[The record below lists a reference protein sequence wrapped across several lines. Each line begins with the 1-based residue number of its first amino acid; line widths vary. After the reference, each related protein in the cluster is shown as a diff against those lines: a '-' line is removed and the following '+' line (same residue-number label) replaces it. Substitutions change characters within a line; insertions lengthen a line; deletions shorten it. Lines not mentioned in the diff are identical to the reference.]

1 MQRTLNSSNVDSGHV
16 QKTWQKGVRAL
27 EQRDF
32 VRAVGHFKKVA
43 KAIPQDPDVR
53 FALADA
59 LLGQGRTDN
68 AIREYRA
75 GIDLSPGLA
84 MGWIRL
90 GSAFLMAGQG
100 SKAREAFNQAQAIEP
115 DNLRALAGSAEAA
128 AMAGDLEAAQAGFV
142 SALAHSPGN
151 PDLIISLARLQD
163 AQGQTDEAE
172 DTLRR
177 ACRDYPGEP
186 ALWLALGGALQAWDR
201 LEEAHALYQQA
212 RVSHPGAFELLAAS
226 ADSAYQMRDLDSAR
240 DLYRQLL
247 QVEPKNPS
255 VRNSL
260 GQVLASLGEEVDAQ
274 QIFQELTKE
283 EPLFGEPW
291 LNIARAR
298 HFTCIDDPDIR
309 QMRSALKRRQMDPS
323 QTLYVHFALG
333 KALDDCKD
341 YDQAFFHYD
350 KGNALRRRELQFDVG
365 EIERQFD
372 RLIEWFSPE
381 LIDALPQKGSS
392 KTQPLFIVGMP
403 RSGTTLLEQVL
414 CAHPDMGTAGELRDL
429 ARIARN
435 VARSNEKPWPE
446 CISDTSGN
454 QLMTMASEYLAALE
468 SRASGSPRVIDKM
481 PQNFLHVGFAALLFP
496 DATVVHCTRDP
507 LDTCLSNYFQIFPG
521 GIDYAYDLSELG
533 RYYRNYQR
541 LMSHWQ
547 ALLGERLVTV
557 RYEALV
563 SDPEPV
569 LRTLLKTIGLPWEPA
584 CLSHQDTVQRVDT
597 LSLYQVRQPLNTG
610 STKRWRNYEKHLE
623 PLREALTEGAGV

>member
-1 MQRTLNSSNVDSGHV
+1 MRSSNVDSGHL

-43 KAIPQDPDVR
+43 KAIPQDPDVH

-59 LLGQGRTDN
+59 LLGQGRADN
-68 AIREYRA
+68 AIREYRV

-84 MGWIRL
+84 IGWIRL
-90 GSAFLMAGQG
+90 GGALLLAGQG
-100 SKAREAFNQAQAIEP
+100 SKALEAFNQAQTIEP
-115 DNLRALAGSAEAA
+115 DNLRAQAGGAEAA
-128 AMAGDLEAAQAGFV
+128 AMAGDLETAQAGFV
-142 SALAHSPGN
+142 SALTLAPAN

-177 ACRDYPGEP
+177 ACRDYPGEL
-186 ALWLALGGALQAWDR
+186 ALWLALGRALQAWDR

-212 RVSHPGAFELLAAS
+212 RVTHPGAFELLAES

-247 QVEPKNPS
+247 HLEPKNPS

-260 GQVLASLGEEVDAQ
+260 GQVLASLGEEGDAQ

-298 HFTCIDDPDIR
+298 HFTSVDDPDIR
-309 QMRSALKRRQMDPS
+309 QMRTVLKRRQMNPS

-341 YDQAFFHYD
+341 YDQAFAHYE
-350 KGNALRRRELQFDVG
+350 KGNTLRRRELQFDAG
-365 EIERQFD
+365 EVDRQFD
-372 RLIEWFSPE
+372 RLIEGFSPE
-381 LIDALPQKGSS
+381 LMDGLSEKGSS
-392 KTQPLFIVGMP
+392 ETQPLFIVGMP

-414 CAHPDMGTAGELRDL
+414 CAHPDVGTAGELRDL

-446 CISDTSGN
+446 CISDTSGS
-454 QLMTMASEYLAALE
+454 QLKTMASEYLAALE
-468 SRASGSPRVIDKM
+468 SRASGSERIIDKM

-496 DATVVHCTRDP
+496 RATVVHCTRDP

-521 GIDYAYDLSELG
+521 GIDFAYDLGELG

-547 ALLGERLVTV
+547 ALLGDRLVTV
-557 RYEALV
+557 RYEELV
-563 SDPEPV
+563 SNPEPT
-569 LRTLLKTIGLPWEPA
+569 LRALLKAIDLPWDPV
-584 CLSHQDTVQRVDT
+584 CLSHHDSVQRVDT
-597 LSLYQVRQPLNTG
+597 LSLYQVRQPLNVG
-610 STKRWRNYEKHLE
+610 STKRWRNYEKHLG
-623 PLREALTEGAGV
+623 PLREALDEPPHV

>member
-1 MQRTLNSSNVDSGHV
+1 MRSSNVDSGHL

-32 VRAVGHFKKVA
+32 VRAVGHFKKIA
-43 KAIPQDPDVR
+43 KAIPQDPDVH

-59 LLGQGRTDN
+59 LLGQGRADN
-68 AIREYRA
+68 AIREYRV

-84 MGWIRL
+84 IGWIRL
-90 GSAFLMAGQG
+90 GGAFLLARQG
-100 SKAREAFNQAQAIEP
+100 SKAQKAFNQAQAIEP
-115 DNLRALAGSAEAA
+115 DNLRAQAGAAEAA

-142 SALAHSPGN
+142 SALVHSPGN

-163 AQGQTDEAE
+163 AQGQTPEAE

-177 ACRDYPGEP
+177 ACRDYPGEL
-186 ALWLALGGALQAWDR
+186 ALWLALGRALQAWDR

-212 RVSHPGAFELLAAS
+212 RVTHPGAFELLAAS

-274 QIFQELTKE
+274 QIFQELTSE

-298 HFTCIDDPDIR
+298 HFTSVDDSDIR
-309 QMRSALKRRQMDPS
+309 QMRSVLKRRQMNPS

-333 KALDDCKD
+333 KALDDCKE
-341 YDQAFFHYD
+341 YDQAFSHYE
-350 KGNALRRRELQFDVG
+350 KGNTLRRRELQFDADEV
-365 EIERQFD
+365 ERQFD
-372 RLIEWFSPE
+372 RLIEAFSSE
-381 LIDALPQKGSS
+381 LMEGLSQKGSS
-392 KTQPLFIVGMP
+392 ETQPLFIVGMP

-414 CAHPDMGTAGELRDL
+414 CTHPDVGTAGELRDL

-446 CISDTSGN
+446 CITGASGSH
-454 QLMTMASEYLAALE
+454 LKTMASEYLAALE
-468 SRASGSPRVIDKM
+468 LRASGSARIIDKM

-496 DATVVHCTRDP
+496 DTTVVHCTRDP

-521 GIDYAYDLSELG
+521 GIDYAYDLADLG
-533 RYYRNYQR
+533 RYYKNYQR

-547 ALLGERLVTV
+547 DLLGERLVTV
-557 RYEALV
+557 RYEELV
-563 SDPEPV
+563 SESEPT
-569 LRTLLKTIGLPWEPA
+569 LRTLLKAIGLPWDPA

-597 LSLYQVRQPLNTG
+597 LSLYQVRQPLNVG
-610 STKRWRNYEKHLE
+610 STRRWCNYEKHLG
-623 PLREALTEGAGV
+623 PLREALGEGVHI

>member
-1 MQRTLNSSNVDSGHV
+1 MH
-16 QKTWQKGVRAL
+16 
-27 EQRDF
+27 
-32 VRAVGHFKKVA
+32 
-43 KAIPQDPDVR
+43 

-59 LLGQGRTDN
+59 LLGQGRADN
-68 AIREYRA
+68 AIREYRV

-90 GSAFLMAGQG
+90 GGAFLLAGQG
-100 SKAREAFNQAQAIEP
+100 SKAQKAFDQAQAIEP
-115 DNLRALAGSAEAA
+115 DNLRAQAGAAEAA
-128 AMAGDLEAAQAGFV
+128 AMAGDLETAQAGFV
-142 SALAHSPGN
+142 SALVHSPGN

-172 DTLRR
+172 DTLRQ
-177 ACRDYPGEP
+177 ACRDYPGEL
-186 ALWLALGGALQAWDR
+186 ALWLALGRALQAWDR

-212 RVSHPGAFELLAAS
+212 RVTHPGAFELLAAS

-260 GQVLASLGEEVDAQ
+260 GQVLASLGEEVDARQ
-274 QIFQELTKE
+274 LFRDLIQDQ
-283 EPLFGEPW
+283 PLFGEPW

-298 HFTCIDDPDIR
+298 HFTSVDDSDIR
-309 QMRSALKRRQMDPS
+309 QMRSVLKRRQMNPS

-341 YDQAFFHYD
+341 YDQAFSHYE
-350 KGNALRRRELQFDVG
+350 KGNTLRRRELQFDADEV
-365 EIERQFD
+365 ERQFD
-372 RLIEWFSPE
+372 RLIEAFSPE
-381 LIDALPQKGSS
+381 LMETLSQKGSS
-392 KTQPLFIVGMP
+392 ETQPLFIVGMP

-414 CAHPDMGTAGELRDL
+414 CAHPDVGTAGELRDL

-435 VARSNEKPWPE
+435 AARSNEKPWPE
-446 CISDTSGN
+446 CITGASGSH
-454 QLMTMASEYLAALE
+454 LKTMASEYLAALE
-468 SRASGSPRVIDKM
+468 LRASGSARIIDKM

-521 GIDYAYDLSELG
+521 GIDYAYDLADLG
-533 RYYRNYQR
+533 RYYKNYQR

-547 ALLGERLVTV
+547 DLLGERLVTA
-557 RYEALV
+557 RYEELV
-563 SDPEPV
+563 SESEPT
-569 LRTLLKTIGLPWEPA
+569 LRTLLKAIGLPWNPA

-597 LSLYQVRQPLNTG
+597 LSLYQVRQPLNVG
-610 STKRWRNYEKHLE
+610 STRRWCNYEKHLG
-623 PLREALTEGAGV
+623 PLREALGEGVHI

>member
-1 MQRTLNSSNVDSGHV
+1 MRSSNVDNGHL

-32 VRAVGHFKKVA
+32 VRAVGQFKKVA
-43 KAIPQDPDVR
+43 KAIPQDPDVH

-59 LLGQGRTDN
+59 LLGQGRSDN
-68 AIREYRA
+68 AIREYRV

-84 MGWIRL
+84 IGWIRL
-90 GSAFLMAGQG
+90 GGAFLLAGQG
-100 SKAREAFNQAQAIEP
+100 SKAQEAFNQAQAIEP
-115 DNLRALAGSAEAA
+115 RNLRAQAGAAEAA
-128 AMAGDLEAAQAGFV
+128 AMTGDLESAQAGFV
-142 SALAHSPGN
+142 SALTLAPSN

-163 AQGQTDEAE
+163 AQGQIDEAE

-177 ACRDYPGEP
+177 ACRDYPGEL
-186 ALWLALGGALQAWDR
+186 ALWLALGRALQAWDR
-201 LEEAHALYQQA
+201 LEEAHALYQKA
-212 RVSHPGAFELLAAS
+212 RVTHPGAFELLAES
-226 ADSAYQMRDLDSAR
+226 ADSTYQLRDLDLAR

-247 QVEPKNPS
+247 HLEPKNPS

-260 GQVLASLGEEVDAQ
+260 GQVLASLGEEGDAQ

-298 HFTCIDDPDIR
+298 HFTSIDDPDIR
-309 QMRSALKRRQMDPS
+309 QMRLVLKRRQMDPS

-341 YDQAFFHYD
+341 YDQAFFHYE
-350 KGNALRRRELQFDVG
+350 KGNTLRRRELQFDSG
-365 EIERQFD
+365 EVDRQFD
-372 RLIEWFSPE
+372 RLIEAFSPE
-381 LIDALPQKGSS
+381 LMNGLSQKGGSET
-392 KTQPLFIVGMP
+392 KPLFIVGMP

-414 CAHPDMGTAGELRDL
+414 CAHPNVGTAGELRDL

-446 CISDTSGN
+446 CITETSASS
-454 QLMTMASEYLAALE
+454 LKTMASEYLAALE
-468 SRASGSPRVIDKM
+468 SRAPESTRIIDKM
-481 PQNFLHVGFAALLFP
+481 PQNFLHVGFAALLFS
-496 DATVVHCTRDP
+496 DTIVVHCARDP

-521 GIDYAYDLSELG
+521 GIDFAYDFTDLG

-541 LMSHWQ
+541 LMSHWRS
-547 ALLGERLVTV
+547 LLGERLVTV
-557 RYEALV
+557 PYEELV
-563 SDPEPV
+563 SGPEPT
-569 LRTLLKTIGLPWEPA
+569 LRALLKAIGLPWDSV

-610 STKRWRNYEKHLE
+610 STGRWRQYEKHLE
-623 PLREALTEGAGV
+623 PLREALA

>member
-1 MQRTLNSSNVDSGHV
+1 MRSSNVDSGHL

-43 KAIPQDPDVR
+43 KAIPQDPDVH

-59 LLGQGRTDN
+59 LLGQGRADN
-68 AIREYRA
+68 AIREYRV

-84 MGWIRL
+84 IGWIRL
-90 GSAFLMAGQG
+90 GGALLLAGQG
-100 SKAREAFNQAQAIEP
+100 SKALEAFDQAQTIEP
-115 DNLRALAGSAEAA
+115 DNLRAQAGGAEAA
-128 AMAGDLEAAQAGFV
+128 AMAGDLETAQAGFV
-142 SALAHSPGN
+142 SALTLAPAN

-177 ACRDYPGEP
+177 ACRDYPGEL
-186 ALWLALGGALQAWDR
+186 ALWLALGRALQAWDR

-212 RVSHPGAFELLAAS
+212 RVTHPGAFELLAES

-247 QVEPKNPS
+247 HLEPKNPS

-260 GQVLASLGEEVDAQ
+260 GQVLASLGEEVDAR

-298 HFTCIDDPDIR
+298 HFTSVDDPDIR
-309 QMRSALKRRQMDPS
+309 QMRTVLKRRQMNPS

-341 YDQAFFHYD
+341 YDQAFAHYE
-350 KGNALRRRELQFDVG
+350 KGNTLRRRELQFDAG
-365 EIERQFD
+365 EVDRQFD
-372 RLIEWFSPE
+372 RLIEGFSPE
-381 LIDALPQKGSS
+381 LMDGLSEKGSS
-392 KTQPLFIVGMP
+392 ETQPLFIVGMP

-414 CAHPDMGTAGELRDL
+414 CAHPDVDTAGELRDL

-446 CISDTSGN
+446 CITGVSGSH
-454 QLMTMASEYLAALE
+454 LKTMASEYLAALE
-468 SRASGSPRVIDKM
+468 SRASGSERIIDKM

-496 DATVVHCTRDP
+496 RATVVHCTRDP

-521 GIDYAYDLSELG
+521 GIDFSYDLSELG

-557 RYEALV
+557 RYEQLV

-569 LRTLLKTIGLPWEPA
+569 LRTLLKTIGLPWDPA

-597 LSLYQVRQPLNTG
+597 LSLYQVRQPLNVESKG
-610 STKRWRNYEKHLE
+610 RWRNYKKHLG
-623 PLREALTEGAGV
+623 PLREALGESLDI

>member
-1 MQRTLNSSNVDSGHV
+1 MNSSNVDSGHL
-16 QKTWQKGVRAL
+16 QKTWQKGVRSL

-43 KAIPQDPDVR
+43 KAIPQDPDVH

-59 LLGQGRTDN
+59 LLGQGRADN
-68 AIREYRA
+68 AIREYRV

-90 GSAFLMAGQG
+90 GGAFLIAGQG
-100 SKAREAFNQAQAIEP
+100 SKALDAFNQAQTIEP
-115 DNLRALAGSAEAA
+115 GNLRARAGAAEAA
-128 AMAGDLEAAQAGFV
+128 AMAGDLETAQAGFV
-142 SALAHSPGN
+142 SALALAPAN

-177 ACRDYPGEP
+177 ACRDYPGET
-186 ALWLALGGALQAWDR
+186 ALWLALGRALQAWDR
-201 LEEAHALYQQA
+201 IEEAHTLYQEA
-212 RVSHPGAFELLAAS
+212 RVTHPGAFELLAEF
-226 ADSAYQMRDLDSAR
+226 ADTTYQMRDLDSAR

-260 GQVLASLGEEVDAQ
+260 GQVLASLGDEAEARQLFRDLIQ
-274 QIFQELTKE
+274 D

-298 HFTCIDDPDIR
+298 HFTGIDDPDIR
-309 QMRSALKRRQMDPS
+309 QMRSVLKRRQMNPS

-350 KGNALRRRELQFDVG
+350 KGNGLRRRELQFDADEV
-365 EIERQFD
+365 ERQFD
-372 RLIEWFSPE
+372 RLIEWFSPKLME
-381 LIDALPQKGSS
+381 TLSQKGSS

-414 CAHPDMGTAGELRDL
+414 CAHRDMGTAGELRDL

-435 VARSNEKPWPE
+435 VAQSNEKPWPE
-446 CISDTSGN
+446 CITEASGSSL
-454 QLMTMASEYLAALE
+454 QAMASEYLAALE
-468 SRASGSPRVIDKM
+468 LRAPGSVRVIDKM

-507 LDTCLSNYFQIFPG
+507 LDTCLSNYFQIFPR
-521 GIDYAYDLSELG
+521 GIDFAYGLPELG

-557 RYEALV
+557 RYEQLV

-569 LRTLLKTIGLPWEPA
+569 LRTLLKTIGLPWDPA
-584 CLSHQDTVQRVDT
+584 CLSHQNTVQRVDT

-610 STKRWRNYEKHLE
+610 STKRWRNYEKYLG
-623 PLREALTEGAGV
+623 PLREALGEPLDI

>member
-1 MQRTLNSSNVDSGHV
+1 MNSSNVKSGHL

-32 VRAVGHFKKVA
+32 IRAVGHFKKVA
-43 KAIPQDPDVR
+43 KAIPQDPDVH

-59 LLGQGRTDN
+59 LLGQGRADN
-68 AIREYRA
+68 AIREYRV

-84 MGWIRL
+84 IGWIRL
-90 GSAFLMAGQG
+90 GGAFLMAGQG
-100 SKAREAFNQAQAIEP
+100 SKAQEAFNQAQAIEP
-115 DNLRALAGSAEAA
+115 DNLRAQAGAAEAA
-128 AMAGDLEAAQAGFV
+128 AMAGDLETAQAGFV
-142 SALAHSPGN
+142 SALALAPAN

-163 AQGQTDEAE
+163 AQGQADEAE

-177 ACRDYPGEP
+177 ACRDYPGEV
-186 ALWLALGGALQAWDR
+186 ALWLALGRALQAWGR

-212 RVSHPGAFELLAAS
+212 RVSHPGAFELLAEF

-274 QIFQELTKE
+274 QIFQELTRE

-298 HFTCIDDPDIR
+298 HFTSIDDPDIR

-323 QTLYVHFALG
+323 QTFYVHFALG

-350 KGNALRRRELQFDVG
+350 KGNALRRRELQFDAG
-365 EIERQFD
+365 EVDRQFD
-372 RLIEWFSPE
+372 RLIEGFSPE
-381 LIDALPQKGSS
+381 LMQASSHKGDAEQR
-392 KTQPLFIVGMP
+392 PLFIVGMP

-414 CAHPDMGTAGELRDL
+414 CAHPDVGTAGELRDL

-435 VARSNEKPWPE
+435 VVRSSEKPWPE
-446 CISDTSGN
+446 CLSSMPAEKL
-454 QLMTMASEYLAALE
+454 QAMASEYLAALE
-468 SRASGSPRVIDKM
+468 SRAPESTRVIDKM

-496 DATVVHCTRDP
+496 RVTVVHCTRDP

-521 GIDYAYDLSELG
+521 GIDYAYDLADLG

-547 ALLGERLVTV
+547 DLLGERLVTV
-557 RYEALV
+557 RYEELV
-563 SDPEPV
+563 SESEPV
-569 LRTLLKTIGLPWEPA
+569 LRTLLKAIGLPWDPA

-610 STKRWRNYEKHLE
+610 STKRWRNYEKHLG
-623 PLREALTEGAGV
+623 PLREALAEGVGV

>member
-1 MQRTLNSSNVDSGHV
+1 MRSSNVDSGHL

-43 KAIPQDPDVR
+43 KAIPQDPDVH

-59 LLGQGRTDN
+59 LLGQGRADN
-68 AIREYRA
+68 AIREYRV

-84 MGWIRL
+84 IGWIRL
-90 GSAFLMAGQG
+90 GGALLLAGQG
-100 SKAREAFNQAQAIEP
+100 SKALEAFDQAQTIEP
-115 DNLRALAGSAEAA
+115 DNLRAQAGGAEAA
-128 AMAGDLEAAQAGFV
+128 AMAGDLETAQAGFV
-142 SALAHSPGN
+142 SALTLAPAN

-177 ACRDYPGEP
+177 ACRDYPGEL
-186 ALWLALGGALQAWDR
+186 ALWLALGRALQAWDR

-212 RVSHPGAFELLAAS
+212 RVTHPGAFELLAES

-247 QVEPKNPS
+247 HLEPKNPS

-260 GQVLASLGEEVDAQ
+260 GQVLASLGEEGDAQ

-298 HFTCIDDPDIR
+298 HFTSVDDPDIR
-309 QMRSALKRRQMDPS
+309 QMRTVLKRRQMNPS

-341 YDQAFFHYD
+341 YDQAFAHYE
-350 KGNALRRRELQFDVG
+350 KGNTLRRRELQFDAG
-365 EIERQFD
+365 EVDRQFD
-372 RLIEWFSPE
+372 RLIEGFSPE
-381 LIDALPQKGSS
+381 LMDGLSEKGGSE
-392 KTQPLFIVGMP
+392 TQPLFIVGMP

-414 CAHPDMGTAGELRDL
+414 CAHPDVGTAGELRDL

-446 CISDTSGN
+446 CISDTSGS
-454 QLMTMASEYLAALE
+454 QLKTMASEYLAALE
-468 SRASGSPRVIDKM
+468 SRASGSERIIDKM

-496 DATVVHCTRDP
+496 DVTVVHCARDP

-521 GIDYAYDLSELG
+521 GIDFAYDLGELG
-533 RYYRNYQR
+533 RYYKNYQR

-547 ALLGERLVTV
+547 ALLGDRLVTV
-557 RYEALV
+557 RYEELV
-563 SDPEPV
+563 SNPEPM
-569 LRTLLKTIGLPWEPA
+569 LRALLKAIGLPWDPA
-584 CLSHQDTVQRVDT
+584 CLSHHDAVQRVDT
-597 LSLYQVRQPLNTG
+597 LSLYQVRQPLNVG
-610 STKRWRNYEKHLE
+610 STKRWRNYEKHLG
-623 PLREALTEGAGV
+623 PLREALDEPPQV

>member
-1 MQRTLNSSNVDSGHV
+1 MRSSNVDSGHL

-43 KAIPQDPDVR
+43 KAIPQDPDVH

-59 LLGQGRTDN
+59 LLGQGRADN
-68 AIREYRA
+68 AIREYRV

-84 MGWIRL
+84 IGWIRL
-90 GSAFLMAGQG
+90 GGALLLAGQG
-100 SKAREAFNQAQAIEP
+100 SKALEAFNQAQTIEP
-115 DNLRALAGSAEAA
+115 DNLRAQAGGAEAA
-128 AMAGDLEAAQAGFV
+128 AMAGDLETAQAGFV
-142 SALAHSPGN
+142 SALTLAPAN

-177 ACRDYPGEP
+177 ACRDYPGEL
-186 ALWLALGGALQAWDR
+186 ALWLALGRALQAWDR

-212 RVSHPGAFELLAAS
+212 RVTHPGAFELLAES

-247 QVEPKNPS
+247 HLEPKNPS

-260 GQVLASLGEEVDAQ
+260 GQVLASLGEEVDAR

-298 HFTCIDDPDIR
+298 HFTSVDDPDIR
-309 QMRSALKRRQMDPS
+309 QMRTVLKRRQMNPS

-341 YDQAFFHYD
+341 YDQAFAHYE
-350 KGNALRRRELQFDVG
+350 KGNTLRRRELQFDAG
-365 EIERQFD
+365 EVDRQFD
-372 RLIEWFSPE
+372 RLIEGFSPE
-381 LIDALPQKGSS
+381 LMDGLSEKGGSE
-392 KTQPLFIVGMP
+392 TQPLFIVGMP

-414 CAHPDMGTAGELRDL
+414 CAHPDVGTAGELRDL

-446 CISDTSGN
+446 CISDTSGS
-454 QLMTMASEYLAALE
+454 QLKTMASEYLAALE
-468 SRASGSPRVIDKM
+468 SRASGSERIIDKM

-521 GIDYAYDLSELG
+521 GIDFAYDLGELG
-533 RYYRNYQR
+533 RYYKNYQR

-547 ALLGERLVTV
+547 ALLGDRLVTV
-557 RYEALV
+557 RYEELV
-563 SDPEPV
+563 SNPEPT
-569 LRTLLKTIGLPWEPA
+569 LRALLKAIDLPWDPV
-584 CLSHQDTVQRVDT
+584 CLSHHDSVQRVDT
-597 LSLYQVRQPLNTG
+597 LSLYQVRQPLNVG
-610 STKRWRNYEKHLE
+610 STKRWRNYEKHLG
-623 PLREALTEGAGV
+623 PLREALDEPPHV

>member
-1 MQRTLNSSNVDSGHV
+1 MRSSNVDSGHL

-43 KAIPQDPDVR
+43 KAIPQDPDVH

-59 LLGQGRTDN
+59 LLGQGRADN
-68 AIREYRA
+68 AIREYRV

-84 MGWIRL
+84 IGWIRL
-90 GSAFLMAGQG
+90 GGALLLAGQG
-100 SKAREAFNQAQAIEP
+100 SKALEAFDQAQTIEP
-115 DNLRALAGSAEAA
+115 DNLRAQAGGAEAA
-128 AMAGDLEAAQAGFV
+128 AMAGDLETAQAGFV
-142 SALAHSPGN
+142 SALTLAPAN

-177 ACRDYPGEP
+177 ACRDYPGEL
-186 ALWLALGGALQAWDR
+186 ALWLALGRALQAWDR

-212 RVSHPGAFELLAAS
+212 RVTHPGAFELLAES

-247 QVEPKNPS
+247 HLEPKNPS

-260 GQVLASLGEEVDAQ
+260 GQVLASLGEEGDAQ

-298 HFTCIDDPDIR
+298 HFTSVDDPDIR
-309 QMRSALKRRQMDPS
+309 QMRTVLKRRQMNPS

-341 YDQAFFHYD
+341 YDQAFAHYE
-350 KGNALRRRELQFDVG
+350 KGNTLRRRELQFDAG
-365 EIERQFD
+365 EVDRQFD
-372 RLIEWFSPE
+372 RLIEGFSPE
-381 LIDALPQKGSS
+381 LMDGLSEKGSS
-392 KTQPLFIVGMP
+392 ETQPLFIVGMP

-414 CAHPDMGTAGELRDL
+414 CAHPDVGTAGELRDL

-446 CISDTSGN
+446 CISDTSGS
-454 QLMTMASEYLAALE
+454 QLKTMASEYLAALE
-468 SRASGSPRVIDKM
+468 SRASGSERIIDKM

-521 GIDYAYDLSELG
+521 GIDFAYDLGELG
-533 RYYRNYQR
+533 RYYKNYQR

-547 ALLGERLVTV
+547 ALLGDRLVTV
-557 RYEALV
+557 RYEELV
-563 SDPEPV
+563 SNPEPT
-569 LRTLLKTIGLPWEPA
+569 LRALLKAIDLPWDPV
-584 CLSHQDTVQRVDT
+584 CLSHHESVQRVDT
-597 LSLYQVRQPLNTG
+597 LSLYQVRQPLNVG
-610 STKRWRNYEKHLE
+610 STKRWRNYEKHLG
-623 PLREALTEGAGV
+623 PLREALDEPPQV

>member
-1 MQRTLNSSNVDSGHV
+1 LSSSNVDSGHL
-16 QKTWQKGVRAL
+16 QKTWQKGVRSL

-32 VRAVGHFKKVA
+32 VRAVGHFKKVV
-43 KAIPQDPDVR
+43 KAIPQDPDVH

-59 LLGQGRTDN
+59 LLGQGRADN
-68 AIREYRA
+68 AIREYRV

-84 MGWIRL
+84 IGWIRL
-90 GSAFLMAGQG
+90 GGAFLMAAQG
-100 SKAREAFNQAQAIEP
+100 SKALEAFNQAKTIEP
-115 DNLRALAGSAEAA
+115 DSLRARAGAAEAA
-128 AMAGDLEAAQAGFV
+128 AMAGDLETAQAGFV
-142 SALAHSPGN
+142 SALALAPAN

-163 AQGQTDEAE
+163 AQGQTPKAE

-177 ACRDYPGEP
+177 ACRDHPGET
-186 ALWLALGGALQAWDR
+186 ALWLALGRALQAWDR

-212 RVSHPGAFELLAAS
+212 RVTHPGAFELLAEF
-226 ADSAYQMRDLDSAR
+226 ADTTYQMRDLDSAR

-255 VRNSL
+255 VRNNL
-260 GQVLASLGEEVDAQ
+260 GQVLASLGDEADARQ
-274 QIFQELTKE
+274 LFRDLIQD

-298 HFTCIDDPDIR
+298 HFTSIDDPDIR
-309 QMRSALKRRQMDPS
+309 QMRSVLKRRQMNPS

-350 KGNALRRRELQFDVG
+350 KGNALRRRELQFDADEV
-365 EIERQFD
+365 ERQFD

-381 LIDALPQKGSS
+381 LMERLSQKGSS
-392 KTQPLFIVGMP
+392 KPQPLFIVGMP

-414 CAHPDMGTAGELRDL
+414 CAHPDVGTAGELRDL

-446 CISDTSGN
+446 CIAGASSSS
-454 QLMTMASEYLAALE
+454 LKTMASEYLANLE
-468 SRASGSPRVIDKM
+468 SRAPGSARVIDKM

-496 DATVVHCTRDP
+496 DATVVHCSRDP

-521 GIDYAYDLSELG
+521 GIDFAYDLADLG
-533 RYYRNYQR
+533 QYCQGYQR

-547 ALLGERLVTV
+547 TLLGERLVTV
-557 RYEALV
+557 RYEELV

-569 LRTLLKTIGLPWEPA
+569 LRTLLKAIGLPWSPA
-584 CLSHQDTVQRVDT
+584 CLSHQDSVQRVDT
-597 LSLYQVRQPLNTG
+597 LSLYQVRQSLNTG
-610 STKRWRNYEKHLE
+610 STKRWRNYEKHLG
-623 PLREALTEGAGV
+623 PLREALNEPRHVKLV

>member
-1 MQRTLNSSNVDSGHV
+1 LRSSNVDSGHL
-16 QKTWQKGVRAL
+16 QKIWQKGVRAL

-32 VRAVGHFKKVA
+32 VRAVGHFKKIA
-43 KAIPQDPDVR
+43 KAIPQDPDVH

-59 LLGQGRTDN
+59 LLGQGRADN
-68 AIREYRA
+68 AIREYRV

-90 GSAFLMAGQG
+90 GGAFLLARQG
-100 SKAREAFNQAQAIEP
+100 SKAQKAFNQAQAIEP
-115 DNLRALAGSAEAA
+115 DNLRAQAGAAEAA

-142 SALAHSPGN
+142 SALVHSPGN

-177 ACRDYPGEP
+177 ACRDYPGEL
-186 ALWLALGGALQAWDR
+186 ALWLALGRALQAWDR

-212 RVSHPGAFELLAAS
+212 RVTHPGAFELLAAS

-260 GQVLASLGEEVDAQ
+260 GQVLASLGEEVDARQ
-274 QIFQELTKE
+274 LFRDLIQDQ
-283 EPLFGEPW
+283 PLFGEPW

-298 HFTCIDDPDIR
+298 HFTSVDDSDIR
-309 QMRSALKRRQMDPS
+309 QMRSVLKRRQMNPS

-341 YDQAFFHYD
+341 YDQAFSHYE
-350 KGNALRRRELQFDVG
+350 KGNTLRRRELQFDADEV
-365 EIERQFD
+365 ERQFD
-372 RLIEWFSPE
+372 RLIEAFSPE
-381 LIDALPQKGSS
+381 LMETLSQKGSS
-392 KTQPLFIVGMP
+392 ETQPLFIVGMP

-414 CAHPDMGTAGELRDL
+414 CAHPDVGTAGELRDL

-435 VARSNEKPWPE
+435 AARSNEKPWPE
-446 CISDTSGN
+446 CITGASGSH
-454 QLMTMASEYLAALE
+454 LKTMASEYLAALE
-468 SRASGSPRVIDKM
+468 LRASGSARIIDKM

-521 GIDYAYDLSELG
+521 GIDYAYDLADLG
-533 RYYRNYQR
+533 RYYKNYQR

-547 ALLGERLVTV
+547 DLLGERLVTA
-557 RYEALV
+557 RYEELV
-563 SDPEPV
+563 SESEPT
-569 LRTLLKTIGLPWEPA
+569 LRTFLKAIGLPWDPA
-584 CLSHQDTVQRVDT
+584 CLSHHDSVQRVDT
-597 LSLYQVRQPLNTG
+597 LSLYQVRQPLNVG
-610 STKRWRNYEKHLE
+610 STRRWCNYEKHLG
-623 PLREALTEGAGV
+623 PLREALGEGVHI